1 MLQYRLYGG
10 NDLPAGLQGLLKA
23 AANIGSVIGQ
33 FLFGQL
39 KDQLH
44 RALFSFFY
52 LGYLAD
58 SLGRKA
64 ICTCLCIALD
74 LCLFS
79 ERLDRRERAHA
90 NHIRDNYV
98 SDDTDWCAFPLV
110 IAKNCS
116 SKFSQAL

>member
-39 KDQLH
+39 KHQFH
-44 RALFSFFY
+44 SALFLIFFY

-64 ICTCLCIALD
+64 ICTCLCITLD
-74 LCLFS
+74 LCFLS
-79 ERLDRRERAHA
+79 ERLRRRERAHA

-98 SDDTDWCAFPLV
+98 SDDADWCAFPLI
-110 IAKNCS
+110 IAK
-116 SKFSQAL
+116 KMLF